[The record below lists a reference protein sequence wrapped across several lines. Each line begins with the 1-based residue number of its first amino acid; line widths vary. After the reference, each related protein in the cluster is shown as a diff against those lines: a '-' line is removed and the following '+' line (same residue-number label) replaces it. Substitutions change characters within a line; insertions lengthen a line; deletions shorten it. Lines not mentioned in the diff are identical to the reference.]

1 MADLAADI
9 VKYRERVSKMPH
21 INGKDLAIGYF
32 FPLIAKLWNEMA
44 NMGRSIDGNFDDVYK
59 ALGVDADYFVLRN
72 AQDLLV
78 QMGTFLDQVMLAAGF
93 AQQTPEGFGPTD
105 KIPDVIRIQYLEIP
119 HKLVSVLEGL
129 QAAMESDDAD
139 GDEEDDEY
147 DDDEDG
153 SEIDSSEDESF
164 EGEPTVTDSAVTT
177 ETGEK
182 EALKGIE
189 ESEGVA
195 QENKES
201 EVVEPE
207 IVTPEDDSASGIEQG
222 A

>member
-21 INGKDLAIGYF
+21 INGKDLAMGYF
-32 FPLIAKLWNEMA
+32 FPLMAKMWNELA
-44 NMGRSIDGNFDDVYK
+44 NMGKSIDGNFDDVYK

-105 KIPDVIRIQYLEIP
+105 KIPDAIKLQYMEIP
-119 HKLVSVLEGL
+119 PKLVSVLEGL
-129 QAAMESDDAD
+129 QMAMD
-139 GDEEDDEY
+139 GDL
-147 DDDEDG
+147 DDDEDDEG
-153 SEIDSSEDESF
+153 DDEDDDSEVDAF
-164 EGEPTVTDSAVTT
+164 EGESTAINSDATT
-177 ETGEK
+177 ETGEE
-182 EALKGIE
+182 EA
-189 ESEGVA
+189 
-195 QENKES
+195 S
-201 EVVEPE
+201 EVVNEAEEAAQEVSETAEVVESE
-207 IVTPEDDSASGIEQG
+207 IVTQPEDDGTSGIEQG